1 MTAAQ
6 PDHPSP
12 ASRRSEA
19 VYDAVGV
26 GAGPFNLGF
35 AALAQG
41 SGLDVAV
48 FDANESFAWHPGM
61 MLPGTHLQVPFM
73 ADLVTMADPTHP
85 LSFLNY
91 LKRHGRIYPFYIR
104 EDFYAL
110 RAEYNAYLAWA
121 AAELPSVRFGH
132 AVTECRHDGDAY
144 VLTVRAPEGPLTVRA
159 QHLVLGT
166 GTQPYVPDT
175 VDPVALASGTVL
187 HTSEYTR
194 RRAEL
199 LAAGTG
205 SMAASSAASSADPGA
220 GPGAGPAAEADA
232 GSRSAT
238 PPRRIAVIGSG
249 QSAAEV
255 VADLLENLG
264 TLPDGTE
271 QELVWATRSS
281 RFFPLEYTKLTLEMT
296 SPDYIDH
303 FHGLPQSVRDRL
315 SAEQKG
321 LYKGINADL
330 IDHLHELLYQRSL
343 EPDWSPGR
351 VRLLTSTALEA
362 AEAISGGGVSLLL
375 SHEEDG
381 GAHRLDADAVV
392 LATGYR
398 YAEPEFLDGVA
409 ERIRRLPDGR
419 LDVDRE
425 YSVGVHGDILVQN
438 AELHTHG
445 FTAPDL
451 GMGAYRNSVIV
462 NRLAGREVYPVERRI
477 AFQEFGTPQPAT
489 TTPSP
494 APAHPHAHAVQE
506 AAR

>member
-1 MTAAQ
+1 MTAVQ
-6 PDHPSP
+6 PARHTP
-12 ASRRSEA
+12 ASRPSDV

-35 AALAQG
+35 AALAQ
-41 SGLDVAV
+41 STGLDVAV

-73 ADLVTMADPTHP
+73 ADLVTLADPTHP

-110 RAEYNAYLAWA
+110 RAEYNAYLSWA
-121 AAELPSVRFGH
+121 AEQLPSVRFGH
-132 AVTECRHDGDAY
+132 AVTDCRHDGDAY
-144 VLTVRAPEGPLTVRA
+144 VLTVRSPEGPLTVRA
-159 QHLVLGT
+159 RHLVLGT

-175 VDPVALASGTVL
+175 VDPVALASGAVF

-194 RRAEL
+194 RRPEL
-199 LAAGTG
+199 LAGGAG
-205 SMAASSAASSADPGA
+205 AASAAAAA
-220 GPGAGPAAEADA
+220 GPQA
-232 GSRSAT
+232 AT

-271 QELVWATRSS
+271 QELVWATRSP

-303 FHGLPQSVRDRL
+303 FHGLPQSARDRL

-343 EPDWSPGR
+343 EPGWSPDR

-362 AEAISGGGVSLLL
+362 AETTTGGRVGLLL

-381 GAHRLDADAVV
+381 GAHRLDTDAVV

-398 YAEPEFLDGVA
+398 YAEPDFLAGVA

-425 YSVGVHGDILVQN
+425 YSAGVHGDILVQN

-477 AFQEFGTPQPAT
+477 AFQEFGTPQPAPT
-489 TTPSP
+489 
-494 APAHPHAHAVQE
+494 PAHTLQE